1 MIDHRKNDLIE
12 KNLYDDLD
20 DEKLARIIF
29 FKPFSIDS
37 RTQRERSNFDK
48 DFRTG
53 EQSRRKI
60 IATGHRTTCGSFT
73 IGKEITQ
80 TISHA
85 NRFLATRV
93 TRGVTFDVCSN
104 LCNST
109 RNFMIAFAHGIRAQG
124 ETTRPASSRVYFP
137 PSNRAALI
145 VRYRFP
151 SFLSISF
158 PPKRM
163 ISIGSN
169 EILFI
174 YIIEKKMN
182 NFEKK
187 ISICY

>member
-1 MIDHRKNDLIE
+1 MKNW
-12 KNLYDDLD
+12 
-20 DEKLARIIF
+20 LALF
-29 FKPFSIDS
+29 FLSLFQSIQEQ
-37 RTQRERSNFDK
+37 RERERSNFDK

-53 EQSRRKI
+53 EQSRRRKI

-174 YIIEKKMN
+174 IE
-182 NFEKK
+182 EDE
-187 ISICY
+187 